1 KIYRQLSGN
10 TYMAVSHATPQP
22 LSPNVLNTFTGLS
35 LQVQAGDVLGD
46 GTPPDAGSPAA
57 IFAGEPGDQN
67 VFRDALADGASG
79 PFDNDDP
86 GFRVNISAVIDPA
99 NSFTLGTVTRNKQ
112 KGTATITIN
121 DLPNPGDLTGSGNG
135 VNAASAG
142 QAVTSK
148 SVGAGQAQLVIKAR
162 GKKKKKLNQKGKV
175 KLSVAVTYTPTG
187 GNPNSQ
193 SVKVKLKK
201 KL

>member
-1 KIYRQLSGN
+1 VTTCSLCDLVQATLASGNSYVVPANGTLISWSSFANNNGGMLEPKIYRQLSGN

-86 GFRVNISAVIDPA
+86 GFRV
-99 NSFTLGTVTRNKQ
+99 
-112 KGTATITIN
+112 
-121 DLPNPGDLTGSGNG
+121 
-135 VNAASAG
+135 
-142 QAVTSK
+142 
-148 SVGAGQAQLVIKAR
+148 
-162 GKKKKKLNQKGKV
+162 
-175 KLSVAVTYTPTG
+175 
-187 GNPNSQ
+187 
-193 SVKVKLKK
+193 
-201 KL
+201 